1 MKKTSNVIKEKKA
14 TLEILEELF
23 ETLEREERY
32 AKTKTVWYDTD
43 EPRLNE
49 DGSIRT
55 RDDGTTVYK
64 QSYRE
69 EEIPD
74 DELSEET
81 LIKLNAINSIRTAL
95 EKLV

>member
-1 MKKTSNVIKEKKA
+1 MKKTTNVIKEKKA

-49 DGSIRT
+49 DGSIKT
-55 RDDGTTVYK
+55 RSDGTTVYK

-74 DELSEET
+74 SELSEDT
-81 LIKLNAINSIRTAL
+81 LMKLNAINSIRTTL